1 MRDFAGT
8 PASRHSQRCHWLLGR
23 LAGRPSA
30 SPYRANHFPRGPL
43 ARLAAAGTLAQVHRR
58 PATWSRVL
66 TTTARPRC
74 WALTRLL
81 HGFCDQEA
89 AQAHGEEEAPEAA
102 QAHPSSAPQQEV

>member
-58 PATWSRVL
+58 PATWSRVTHDNSPAPPL
-66 TTTARPRC
+66 GIDEVAPWVLWSRSGASAWRRRSTASC
-74 WALTRLL
+74 
-81 HGFCDQEA
+81 
-89 AQAHGEEEAPEAA
+89 
-102 QAHPSSAPQQEV
+102 SSAPEFSAATRS